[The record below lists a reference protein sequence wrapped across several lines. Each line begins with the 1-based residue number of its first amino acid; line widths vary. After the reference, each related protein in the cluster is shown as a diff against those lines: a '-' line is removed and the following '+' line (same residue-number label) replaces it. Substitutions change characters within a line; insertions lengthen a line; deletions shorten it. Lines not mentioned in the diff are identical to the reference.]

1 MFTEE
6 VRKRVLKI
14 LKLSGK
20 KRIEELHKIGAEF
33 EKNKDI
39 QLLIDSY
46 IFNFKSHTNRL
57 EVSELIDKI
66 ESYKDD
72 VKDEVLFM
80 ILLGRLNIDQKQ
92 YEKAEAYFKLA
103 IEKNEGLVYAY
114 NGLGNLYK
122 AQKEYEKAEES
133 YKLAIEKD
141 KDYAGAYNNLGI
153 LYKAQKE
160 YEKAEESYKLA
171 IEKDKD
177 DASAYNNLGILYS
190 EQKEYEKAEESY
202 KLAIEKDEDFAHLY
216 NGLGILYSEQKEYEK
231 AEESYKLAIEKD
243 KDYAG
248 AYNNLGILYSEQEE
262 YEKAEEYFK
271 LAIEKDK
278 DYASAYNNLGI
289 LYKAQKE
296 YEKAEESYKLAI
308 EKDKDYASA
317 YSNLGILYK
326 AQKEYEKAE
335 ESYKIA
341 IEKDKDYASAYN
353 GLGNLYYEQEEYEKA
368 EEYFK
373 LAIEKDRDYAEVYNN
388 LGNLYKAQKE
398 YEKAEESYKRA
409 IKKNENLANPYNGL
423 GILYKAQ
430 KQYGKAEEYFK
441 LAIKKDEHYFLAY
454 RNLGNLY
461 KIRGNLELS
470 EQMFK
475 SAKKI
480 SSNEKSKL
488 KTSLIDLEIE
498 KLEAIKI
505 RERKEE
511 GEKKSD
517 FIMKTSHLFRSI
529 DQRKR
534 EFNKFITDDKR
545 NEKLFKLEVL
555 RRWNSYTPIIA
566 NNFHVSKG
574 GGYFLNLNGH
584 GCVVDPGFNFIDNF
598 KGSGKCFKM
607 IDSVIVS
614 HAHNDHE
621 SDLESILTL
630 LYKYNEEVKCLDFH
644 DADDDDFDESKYK
657 GTIRYDIAERE
668 NIAIKDVR
676 EEAIEKEFLVSSR
689 RKTIDLYIP
698 ESVYKKYQGMLDL
711 YGNNNYKFIR
721 IKKNQSETINGFEVH
736 FMWAKHRDIISSE
749 HSLGFYL
756 VHEKNALI
764 YTGDTG
770 WTKEVEKHYRKIKQ
784 QLKDKEIILIA
795 HLGGFKDKEEN
806 FMYKNSDEEKCTYGN
821 HLGRLGLVGINEVLE
836 PKLCIVSEFGEE
848 FKGSRIKIC
857 EILNELFKTTHFLPA
872 DIGLNYNFKNNMV
885 KAIFKMDT
893 YRDII
898 EENHYKEI
906 PFENVSPILLRADYS
921 LHYYDKNSDVIPDE
935 LTQALT
941 KEYYTS
947 PR

>member
-1 MFTEE
+1 MVTEE

-14 LKLSGK
+14 LKLSVK
-20 KRIEELHKIGAEF
+20 KRVEELHKIGAEF

-46 IFNFKSHTNRL
+46 IFSFKSHKNRL

-80 ILLGRLNIDQKQ
+80 ILLGRLNRDQKQ

-103 IEKNEGLVYAY
+103 IEKDKDEAVVY
-114 NGLGNLYK
+114 NDLGILYYD
-122 AQKEYEKAEES
+122 QKEYEKAEES

-141 KDYAGAYNNLGI
+141 KDYAVVYNNLGV
-153 LYKAQKE
+153 LYYDQKE
-160 YEKAEESYKLA
+160 YEKAEECYRLV
-171 IEKDKD
+171 IEEDKD
-177 DASAYNNLGILYS
+177 DAGVYNNLGVLYYD
-190 EQKEYEKAEESY
+190 QKEYEKAEECY
-202 KLAIEKDEDFAHLY
+202 KK
-216 NGLGILYSEQKEYEK
+216 
-231 AEESYKLAIEKD
+231 
-243 KDYAG
+243 
-248 AYNNLGILYSEQEE
+248 
-262 YEKAEEYFK
+262 
-271 LAIEKDK
+271 
-278 DYASAYNNLGI
+278 
-289 LYKAQKE
+289 
-296 YEKAEESYKLAI
+296 
-308 EKDKDYASA
+308 
-317 YSNLGILYK
+317 
-326 AQKEYEKAE
+326 
-335 ESYKIA
+335 
-341 IEKDKDYASAYN
+341 
-353 GLGNLYYEQEEYEKA
+353 
-368 EEYFK
+368 
-373 LAIEKDRDYAEVYNN
+373 
-388 LGNLYKAQKE
+388 
-398 YEKAEESYKRA
+398 A
-409 IKKNENLANPYNGL
+409 IKKDENLASAYNGL

-545 NEKLFKLEVL
+545 NEKLLKLEVL

-644 DADDDDFDESKYK
+644 DADDDFDESKYK

-668 NIAIKDVR
+668 NISIKDVR
-676 EEAIEKEFLVSSR
+676 EEDIEKEFLVSSR

-770 WTKEVEKHYRKIKQ
+770 WTKEVEEHYRKIKQ

-921 LHYYDKNSDVIPDE
+921 LHYYDKNGDVIPDE